1 MKINIVDRNK
11 GGNKKKKKVSFLNQM
26 GGKRVLEENEF
37 LHEKDL
43 ILIKKL
49 IFILLF
55 FINKSYNN
63 YKFCYKK

>member
-1 MKINIVDRNK
+1 
-11 GGNKKKKKVSFLNQM
+11 M